1 MKSFG
6 LPGRLSGRRACRP
19 NRPYCHRG
27 GARARRR
34 SAGAE
39 HTAQWPRGG
48 VSRDGRSLREGVWR
62 GCRTVAANAG
72 AVRVGRSAAKRQ
84 EHQGRALCG
93 EGSVIGIVRRRA
105 RNGTGSSSS
114 TRASPS
120 AKRSSS
126 TPPLPGRRRVSRS
139 CGSHPASCRLKSATF
154 LTNAA
159 ICWEKLGSSNGPN
172 ATASRTPADVTISCQ
187 FASGK
192 NLRKLARP
200 TPFRPPPIL
209 PVWAT
214 TSVLLHPW
222 RKFQQRVDQ
231 LPGEV
236 DSSPP

>member
-1 MKSFG
+1 M
-6 LPGRLSGRRACRP
+6 A
-19 NRPYCHRG
+19 
-27 GARARRR
+27 ARRCQQRWPFASRRRLAWMPDCCCECRR
-34 SAGAE
+34 SSR
-39 HTAQWPRGG
+39 WPKRGEAPRT
-48 VSRDGRSLREGVWR
+48 SRS
-62 GCRTVAANAG
+62 
-72 AVRVGRSAAKRQ
+72 
-84 EHQGRALCG
+84 ALCG

-159 ICWEKLGSSNGPN
+159 ICWEKLGSSIGPN

-192 NLRKLARP
+192 NLRNSARP
-200 TPFRPPPIL
+200 TPFARHRSCRCGRR
-209 PVWAT
+209 

-236 DSSPP
+236 NSSPP